1 MTTPTKDQVYVG
13 MDCGTRQYDISP
25 TLVQQYADGIHD
37 HNPWY
42 TGPTPFGGP
51 VAPALIRHSEMYVD
65 RRWYLPYIYGNLHAK
80 QEWEIF
86 SPIKVGEHVSTHSV
100 VTDRYDKRGREYVVN
115 EVLMLGDDGRL
126 CVRSRTHQS
135 FLREVVTTGLVF
147 GKEREK
153 AEGRR
158 FEVGQGKVLEAL
170 TPIGKE
176 VDLAMC
182 QAFSGPGKNYHT
194 DREEAIKLGFPE
206 VVVQGMMSIC
216 FISELLTQRFG
227 EGWYCGGKMNV
238 NLVNVLWGGETVST
252 HGVIKEMTPE
262 GSRRRAHL
270 EVWCQKVDGTVI
282 TVGSASAVMAAE
294 NTI

>member
-1 MTTPTKDQVYVG
+1 MTTPANDHVYVG
-13 MDCGTRQYDISP
+13 MDCGTRYYDISP
-25 TLVQQYADGIHD
+25 QLVQQYADAIHD

-42 TGPTPFGGP
+42 AGSSPLGGP

-80 QEWEIF
+80 QEWELF
-86 SPIKVGEHVSTHSV
+86 SPIKVGERISTHSV
-100 VTDRYDKRGREYVVN
+100 VTDRYGKRGREYVVC
-115 EVLMLGDDGRL
+115 EILMLGADGRV

-135 FLREVVTTGLVF
+135 FLREGVATGVVV

-153 AEGRR
+153 EAGRR
-158 FEVGQGKVLEAL
+158 FAVGQGISLETLA
-170 TPIGKE
+170 PIQKK
-176 VDLAMC
+176 VDLTMC

-194 DREEAIKLGFPE
+194 DREEAVKLGFPE

-216 FISELLTQRFG
+216 FISELLTRRFG

-238 NLVNVLWGGETVST
+238 NLVNVLWGGETITT

-262 GSRRRAHL
+262 GSRQRAQL
-270 EVWCQKVDGTVI
+270 EVWCQKADGTVI
-282 TVGSASAVMAAE
+282 TVGSASAVVAA
-294 NTI
+294 

>member
-25 TLVQQYADGIHD
+25 MLVQQYADGIHD

-86 SPIKVGEHVSTHSV
+86 SPIKVGERVSTHSV

-262 GSRRRAHL
+262 GNRCRAHL
-270 EVWCQKVDGTVI
+270 EVWCQKTDGTVI
-282 TVGSASAVMAAE
+282 TVGSASAVVTAE

>member
-1 MTTPTKDQVYVG
+1 MTTPAKDHVYVG
-13 MDCGTRQYDISP
+13 RDCGTRQYDISP
-25 TLVQQYADGIHD
+25 ALVQQYADGIHD

-51 VAPALIRHSEMYVD
+51 VAPALIRHSEVYVD
-65 RRWYLPYIYGNLHAK
+65 RRWYLPYIYGNLHAR
-80 QEWEIF
+80 QEWELF
-86 SPIKVGEHVSTHSV
+86 SPIKVGERVSTHSV

-115 EVLMLGDDGRL
+115 EVLILGDDGRL

-153 AEGRR
+153 AVGRR
-158 FEVGQGKVLEAL
+158 FEVGQGTILETL
-170 TPIGKE
+170 TPIDKE

-182 QAFSGPGKNYHT
+182 MAFSGPSKNYHT

-238 NLVNVLWGGETVST
+238 NLVNVLWGGETMT
-252 HGVIKEMTPE
+252 IHGVIKEITPE
-262 GSRRRAHL
+262 GSRQRAHL
-270 EVWCQKVDGTVI
+270 EVWCQKADGTVI
-282 TVGSASAVMAAE
+282 TVGSASAMVVM
-294 NTI
+294 